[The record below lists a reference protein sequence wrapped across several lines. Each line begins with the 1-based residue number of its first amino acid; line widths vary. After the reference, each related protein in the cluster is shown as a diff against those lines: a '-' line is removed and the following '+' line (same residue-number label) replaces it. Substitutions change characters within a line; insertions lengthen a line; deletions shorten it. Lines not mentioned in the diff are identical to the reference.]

1 MIQPKIYGICIFS
14 GIVLLYLIL
23 FIFPFTKNI
32 FKNVSEEKII
42 NSFIALYISGF
53 IGGRLF
59 YLIFDEKYFN
69 NINLSKENIIEH
81 LINFFNFTNGG
92 FSVQG
97 SALLGLITYII
108 IYNKYKKYKQ
118 TCSIIPIS
126 VLFIHS
132 FGRLGCYFNS
142 CCNGL
147 IFTFPLQILSF
158 FLYLISF
165 LFGINLYKKN
175 ISAFNSIL
183 YYISIVNIERILFDP
198 FRFDKELL
206 FIIQGYPIY
215 KYQFIGIIILYII
228 ILIRFIKNNFLRK
241 SYFSLD
247 SI

>member
-1 MIQPKIYGICIFS
+1 MIKPKIYGIFIFS
-14 GIVLLYLIL
+14 GIILLYLIL
-23 FIFPFTKNI
+23 FIFPFTKKI

-69 NINLSKENIIEH
+69 NINLLKENIIEH
-81 LINFFNFTNGG
+81 FINFFNFTNGG

-97 SALLGLITYII
+97 SALIGLISYII
-108 IYNKYKKYKQ
+108 IYKKYKKYKE

-147 IFTFPLQILSF
+147 FFNLPIQIISF
-158 FLYLISF
+158 FWYLISF
-165 LFGINLYKKN
+165 LFGIKLYKKK
-175 ISAFNSIL
+175 ISPFNSIL
-183 YYISIVNIERILFDP
+183 YYIFIVNIERVIFDP
-198 FRFDKELL
+198 FRFDKELI
-206 FIIQGYPIY
+206 FIIKGFPIY
-215 KYQFIGIIILYII
+215 KYQFIGILTIYII
-228 ILIRFIKNNFLRK
+228 ILIKFIKNNFFNK
-241 SYFSLD
+241 NYFSLD